1 MTESLGSEGS
11 GLDFLLLSRY
21 HPMTTMAN
29 SRNARTCPNVTN
41 PDEHRKNLVRL
52 LKKNSHRHHLWDVFA
67 DFCEM
72 GALAMS
78 NSVDLAHRNERENR
92 YLSIV
97 KKYEPNEVHRFPQ
110 MLAELTMAM
119 EYGPDDVL
127 GRVFGELELGNSSRG
142 QFFTPYP
149 VCQMMASHL
158 IGDGQDLHHQ
168 LQERGFITVSEP
180 ACGAGAMPIAFAEAL
195 TNKGVN
201 FQHCLHIIAQ
211 DLDSRAVHMAY
222 LQLSILHVPAI
233 LILGNTL
240 TMEEREVWYTPAH
253 ILGGWDYKLG
263 KTTEPVSQQVEELD
277 TSDESI
283 KPLPMPKPNHNHQ
296 FSLF

>member
-1 MTESLGSEGS
+1 MAKSRHANAKTESSS
-11 GLDFLLLSRY
+11 
-21 HPMTTMAN
+21 PA
-29 SRNARTCPNVTN
+29 
-41 PDEHRKNLVRL
+41 EHRKNLIRL
-52 LKKNSHRHHLWDVFA
+52 LNANSHRHNLWDVFA

-78 NSVDLAHRNERENR
+78 NSVDLAQRHEREKR
-92 YLSIV
+92 YMNLI
-97 KKYEPNEVHRFPQ
+97 KKYEPSEVHRFPR

-158 IGDGQDLHHQ
+158 IGNGEDLHEK
-168 LQERGFITVSEP
+168 LEERGFITVSEP

-195 TNKGVN
+195 TKKGVN
-201 FQHCLHIIAQ
+201 FQHNLHIIAQ
-211 DLDSRAVHMAY
+211 DLDSRAVHMTY

-233 LILGNTL
+233 IILGNTL
-240 TMEEREVWYTPAH
+240 TMEEREMWYTPAH
-253 ILGGWDYKLG
+253 ILGGWNYKLA
-263 KTTEPVSQQVEELD
+263 KISQPTIQQLQELVTPD
-277 TSDESI
+277 VGI
-283 KPLPMPKPNHNHQ
+283 KALPAAKKINQHQ
-296 FSLF
+296 FTLF